1 VIVSLTYMSTASTP
15 FDSKQMAALLQQS
28 RENNERNGLTGMLLF
43 KNGRFMQV
51 LEGAEKDVRD
61 RYAVIAADPRHT
73 DLKTLVDESIERRR
87 FPQWTMGV
95 PDPVDADLREAPG
108 YDSFFAAPSRRFDIQ
123 EDSSRAQLLLE
134 WFRRRA

>member
-95 PDPVDADLREAPG
+95 PDPVGADLREAPG

>member
-1 VIVSLTYMSTASTP
+1 MIVSLTYMSTASTP
-15 FDSKQMAALLQQS
+15 FDSERMAGLLQQS
-28 RENNERNGLTGMLLF
+28 RENNGRRGLTGMLLY

-51 LEGAEKDVRD
+51 LEGAEKDVRE

-73 DLKTLVDESIERRR
+73 DLTTLVDESIERRR
-87 FPQWTMGV
+87 FPQWSMGV
-95 PDPVDADLREAPG
+95 PEPLDADLREAPG
-108 YDSFFAAPSRRFDIQ
+108 YDSFFETPSRRFDIR

>member
-15 FDSKQMAALLQQS
+15 FDSTQIAALLQQS
-28 RENNERNGLTGMLLF
+28 RENNERRGLTGMLLF

-51 LEGAEKDVRD
+51 LEGAEKDVRE
-61 RYAVIAADPRHT
+61 RYAVIAADSRHT
-73 DLKTLVDESIERRR
+73 DLKTLVDESIDRRR
-87 FPQWTMGV
+87 FMGV
-95 PDPVDADLREAPG
+95 PDPIDADLREAPG
-108 YDSFFAAPSRRFDIQ
+108 YDSFFETPSRRFDIR